1 MAEAKY
7 LPLLLLLLKKGAHAK
22 PVKDSTSGLA
32 SELGVSQQSVSRWII
47 ELAKAG
53 KIVRSPSGISLS
65 RKTVEEFRR
74 IHAVLASAFQPLH
87 ALALRGRL
95 FTGLLEGGYYI
106 SRPGYTKQF
115 RSKLGFVPFAGTLNL
130 RMKDAALRAPLDL
143 QNGMRIEGFNA
154 GGRVYGGITAYRA
167 VINGKVRGALI
178 VPDRTHYGKEVIE
191 LIALQNLRK
200 ELKLKDGDNVEVKV
214 EFA

>member
-7 LPLLLLLLKKGAHAK
+7 LPLLLLLLRKGAHAK

-32 SELGVSQQSVSRWII
+32 AELGVSQQSVSRWII
-47 ELAKAG
+47 ELGKAG
-53 KIVRSPSGISLS
+53 KITRSPAGIALS
-65 RKTVEEFRR
+65 RKSVDEFRR
-74 IHAVLASAFQPLH
+74 IQQALAAAFQPLH
-87 ALALRGRL
+87 ALALRGKL

-106 SRPGYTKQF
+106 SRPGYSRQF
-115 RSKLGFVPFAGTLNL
+115 KAKLGFVPFAGTLNL

-143 QNGMRIEGFNA
+143 QQGVRIEGFNA

-167 VINGKVRGALI
+167 VINGRARGALI

-191 LIALQNLRK
+191 LIAPVDLRK
-200 ELKLKDGDNVEVKV
+200 ALKLKDGDSVEVRL
-214 EFA
+214 EF